1 MDYKILTCGIL
12 LLISLLSI
20 RVTKKV
26 QVPLLILFLFIG
38 IAAGSE
44 GIGGIYFDDAKITQD
59 IGNVALLF
67 ILFAGALETKKSDA
81 TMALY
86 PSGILAT
93 AGVFFTAIKITQD
106 IGNVALLFIL
116 FAGALETKKSDATM
130 ALYPSG
136 ILATAG
142 VFFTAML
149 AALIA
154 YVLTSLN
161 LKESLLF
168 GAIVSSTDA
177 AAVISMLGGSNLKKK
192 IRTVIEIESGS
203 NDPMAYA
210 LILFILSMFGAGEKT
225 SIFWGVI
232 FLFRQIIF
240 GALMGI
246 ESGSNDP
253 MAYALILF
261 ILSMF
266 GAGEKTSIFW
276 GVIFLFRQIIFG
288 ALMGIIFGKIS
299 LPLGKILKIER
310 EEFLTIHL
318 IAMLFIC
325 FAGTNLIGGNGF
337 LAIYLMGILVG
348 NEHFDF
354 RMNCIKN
361 MRVASWLMQITMF
374 IILGLLVFPSQLKTV
389 VIRGS
394 ILAIMITIVARMAV
408 VFALM
413 SPFKYTKK
421 EKFFMSWAG
430 LKGAVPIIFSTN
442 AITAGIENSQVIF
455 NMVFY
460 MVVFSVMIQGMTL
473 KPLAKYFDNNSC
485 SYGSCI
491 CSNVTF

>member
-59 IGNVALLF
+59 IGN
-67 ILFAGALETKKSDA
+67 I
-81 TMALY
+81 
-86 PSGILAT
+86 
-93 AGVFFTAIKITQD
+93 
-106 IGNVALLFIL
+106 ALLFIL

-225 SIFWGVI
+225 SIF
-232 FLFRQIIF
+232 L
-240 GALMGI
+240 GI
-246 ESGSNDP
+246 
-253 MAYALILF
+253 
-261 ILSMF
+261 
-266 GAGEKTSIFW
+266 
-276 GVIFLFRQIIFG
+276 IFLFRQIIFG

-374 IILGLLVFPSQLKTV
+374 IILGLLVFPSQLKAV

-408 VFALM
+408 VFTLM
-413 SPFKYTKK
+413 SPFKYSKK

-473 KPLAKYFDNNSC
+473 KPLAKYLGLLDPVSEADADTIDLEELEELSLKKLYLDRKSEYINKEIRELNLPKSMHIISIRRGDVILKAGDKILFSMK
-485 SYGSCI
+485 
-491 CSNVTF
+491 

>member
-44 GIGGIYFDDAKITQD
+44 GIGGIYFDDA
-59 IGNVALLF
+59 
-67 ILFAGALETKKSDA
+67 
-81 TMALY
+81 
-86 PSGILAT
+86 
-93 AGVFFTAIKITQD
+93 KITQD

-246 ESGSNDP
+246 
-253 MAYALILF
+253 
-261 ILSMF
+261 
-266 GAGEKTSIFW
+266 
-276 GVIFLFRQIIFG
+276 
-288 ALMGIIFGKIS
+288 IFGKIS

-310 EEFLTIHL
+310 EEFLTIHI

-325 FAGTNLIGGNGF
+325 FAGTNIIGGNGF
-337 LAIYLMGILVG
+337 LAIYLMGILIG

-374 IILGLLVFPSQLKTV
+374 IILGLLVFPSQLKAV

-442 AITAGIENSQVIF
+442 AITAGIDNSQVIF

-473 KPLAKYFDNNSC
+473 KPLAKYLGLLDPVSEADADTIDLEELEELSLKKLYLDRKSEYINKEIRELNLPKSMHIISIRRGEEDIIPRGDVILKAGDKILFSMK
-485 SYGSCI
+485 
-491 CSNVTF
+491 

>member
-44 GIGGIYFDDAKITQD
+44 GIGGIYFDDA
-59 IGNVALLF
+59 
-67 ILFAGALETKKSDA
+67 
-81 TMALY
+81 
-86 PSGILAT
+86 
-93 AGVFFTAIKITQD
+93 KITQD

-225 SIFWGVI
+225 SIFWGI
-232 FLFRQIIF
+232 
-240 GALMGI
+240 
-246 ESGSNDP
+246 
-253 MAYALILF
+253 
-261 ILSMF
+261 
-266 GAGEKTSIFW
+266 
-276 GVIFLFRQIIFG
+276 IFLFRQIIFG

-325 FAGTNLIGGNGF
+325 FAGTNIIGGNGF
-337 LAIYLMGILVG
+337 LAIYLMGILIG

-374 IILGLLVFPSQLKTV
+374 IILGLLVFPSQLKAV

-394 ILAIMITIVARMAV
+394 ILAIMITIVARIAV

-442 AITAGIENSQVIF
+442 AITAGIDNSQVIF

-473 KPLAKYFDNNSC
+473 KPLAKYLGLLDPVSEADADTIDLEELEELSLKKLYLDRKSEYINKEIRELNLPKSMHIISIRRGEEDIIPRGDVILKAGDKILFSMK
-485 SYGSCI
+485 
-491 CSNVTF
+491 

>member
-59 IGNVALLF
+59 IGN
-67 ILFAGALETKKSDA
+67 I
-81 TMALY
+81 
-86 PSGILAT
+86 
-93 AGVFFTAIKITQD
+93 
-106 IGNVALLFIL
+106 ALLFIL

-192 IRTVIEIESGS
+192 IRTVIE
-203 NDPMAYA
+203 
-210 LILFILSMFGAGEKT
+210 
-225 SIFWGVI
+225 
-232 FLFRQIIF
+232 
-240 GALMGI
+240 I

-374 IILGLLVFPSQLKTV
+374 IILGLLVFPSQLKAV

-413 SPFKYTKK
+413 SPFKYSKK

-473 KPLAKYFDNNSC
+473 KPLAKYLGLLDPVSEADADTIDLEELEELSLKKLYLDRKSEYINKEIRELNLPKSMHIISIRRADEDITPRGDVILKAGDKILFSMK
-485 SYGSCI
+485 
-491 CSNVTF
+491 

>member
-44 GIGGIYFDDAKITQD
+44 GIGGIYFDDA
-59 IGNVALLF
+59 
-67 ILFAGALETKKSDA
+67 
-81 TMALY
+81 
-86 PSGILAT
+86 
-93 AGVFFTAIKITQD
+93 KITQD

-246 ESGSNDP
+246 
-253 MAYALILF
+253 
-261 ILSMF
+261 
-266 GAGEKTSIFW
+266 
-276 GVIFLFRQIIFG
+276 
-288 ALMGIIFGKIS
+288 IFGKIS

-374 IILGLLVFPSQLKTV
+374 IILGLLVFPSQLKAV

-413 SPFKYTKK
+413 SPFKYSKK

-442 AITAGIENSQVIF
+442 AITAGIDNSQVIF

-473 KPLAKYFDNNSC
+473 KPLAKYLGLLDPVSEADADTIDLEELEELSLKKLYLDRKSEYINKEIRELNLPKSMHIISIRRGDEDITPRGDVILKAGDKILFSMK
-485 SYGSCI
+485 
-491 CSNVTF
+491 

>member
-44 GIGGIYFDDAKITQD
+44 GIGGIYFDDA
-59 IGNVALLF
+59 
-67 ILFAGALETKKSDA
+67 
-81 TMALY
+81 
-86 PSGILAT
+86 
-93 AGVFFTAIKITQD
+93 KITQD

-225 SIFWGVI
+225 SIFWGI
-232 FLFRQIIF
+232 
-240 GALMGI
+240 
-246 ESGSNDP
+246 
-253 MAYALILF
+253 
-261 ILSMF
+261 
-266 GAGEKTSIFW
+266 
-276 GVIFLFRQIIFG
+276 IFLFRQIIFG

-325 FAGTNLIGGNGF
+325 FAGTNIIGGNGF
-337 LAIYLMGILVG
+337 LTIYLMGILIG

-374 IILGLLVFPSQLKTV
+374 IILGLLVFPSQLKAV

-442 AITAGIENSQVIF
+442 AITAGIDNSQVIF

-473 KPLAKYFDNNSC
+473 KPLAKYLGLLDPVSEADADTIDLEELEELSLKKLYLDRKSEYINKEIRELNLPKSMHIISIRRGEEDIIPRGDVILKAGDKILFSMK
-485 SYGSCI
+485 
-491 CSNVTF
+491 

>member
-44 GIGGIYFDDAKITQD
+44 GIGGIYFDDA
-59 IGNVALLF
+59 
-67 ILFAGALETKKSDA
+67 
-81 TMALY
+81 
-86 PSGILAT
+86 
-93 AGVFFTAIKITQD
+93 KITQD

-246 ESGSNDP
+246 
-253 MAYALILF
+253 
-261 ILSMF
+261 
-266 GAGEKTSIFW
+266 
-276 GVIFLFRQIIFG
+276 
-288 ALMGIIFGKIS
+288 IFGKIS

-325 FAGTNLIGGNGF
+325 FAGTNIIGGNGF
-337 LAIYLMGILVG
+337 LAIYLMGILIG

-374 IILGLLVFPSQLKTV
+374 IILGLLVFPSQLKAV

-473 KPLAKYFDNNSC
+473 KPLAKYLGLLDPVSEADADTIDLEELEELSLKKLYLDRKSEYINKEIRELNLPKSMHIISIRRGDEDITPRGDVILKAGDKILFSMK
-485 SYGSCI
+485 
-491 CSNVTF
+491 

>member
-44 GIGGIYFDDAKITQD
+44 GIGGIYFDDA
-59 IGNVALLF
+59 
-67 ILFAGALETKKSDA
+67 
-81 TMALY
+81 
-86 PSGILAT
+86 
-93 AGVFFTAIKITQD
+93 KITQD

-246 ESGSNDP
+246 
-253 MAYALILF
+253 
-261 ILSMF
+261 
-266 GAGEKTSIFW
+266 
-276 GVIFLFRQIIFG
+276 
-288 ALMGIIFGKIS
+288 IFGKIS

-310 EEFLTIHL
+310 EEFLTIHI

-325 FAGTNLIGGNGF
+325 FAGTNIIGGNGF
-337 LAIYLMGILVG
+337 LAIYLMGILIG

-374 IILGLLVFPSQLKTV
+374 IILGLLVFPSQLKAV

-413 SPFKYTKK
+413 SPFKYSKK

-473 KPLAKYFDNNSC
+473 KPLAKYLGLLDPVSEADADTIDLEELEELSLKKLYLDRKSEYINKEIRELNLPKSMHIISIRRGDEDITPRGDVILKAGDKILFSMK
-485 SYGSCI
+485 
-491 CSNVTF
+491 

>member
-20 RVTKKV
+20 RITKKV

-93 AGVFFTAIKITQD
+93 AGVFFTAI
-106 IGNVALLFIL
+106 
-116 FAGALETKKSDATM
+116 
-130 ALYPSG
+130 
-136 ILATAG
+136 
-142 VFFTAML
+142 L

-225 SIFWGVI
+225 SIF
-232 FLFRQIIF
+232 L
-240 GALMGI
+240 GI
-246 ESGSNDP
+246 
-253 MAYALILF
+253 
-261 ILSMF
+261 
-266 GAGEKTSIFW
+266 
-276 GVIFLFRQIIFG
+276 IFLFRQIIFG

-374 IILGLLVFPSQLKTV
+374 IILGLLVFPSQLKAV

-408 VFALM
+408 VFTLM
-413 SPFKYTKK
+413 SPFKYSKK

-473 KPLAKYFDNNSC
+473 KPLAKYLGLLDPVSEADADTIDLEELEELSLKKLYLDRKSEYINKEIRELNLPKSMHIISIRRGDEDITPRGDVILKAGDKILFSMK
-485 SYGSCI
+485 
-491 CSNVTF
+491 

>member
-44 GIGGIYFDDAKITQD
+44 GIGGIYFDDA
-59 IGNVALLF
+59 
-67 ILFAGALETKKSDA
+67 
-81 TMALY
+81 
-86 PSGILAT
+86 
-93 AGVFFTAIKITQD
+93 KITQD

-225 SIFWGVI
+225 SIF
-232 FLFRQIIF
+232 L
-240 GALMGI
+240 GI
-246 ESGSNDP
+246 
-253 MAYALILF
+253 
-261 ILSMF
+261 
-266 GAGEKTSIFW
+266 
-276 GVIFLFRQIIFG
+276 IFLFRQIIFG

-310 EEFLTIHL
+310 EEFLIIHL

-325 FAGTNLIGGNGF
+325 FAGTNIIGGNGF
-337 LAIYLMGILVG
+337 LAIYLMGILIG

-374 IILGLLVFPSQLKTV
+374 IILGLLVFPSQLKAV

-442 AITAGIENSQVIF
+442 AITAGIDNSQVIF

-473 KPLAKYFDNNSC
+473 KPLAKYLGLLDPVSEADADTIDLEELEELSLKKLYLDRKSEYINKEIRELNLPKSMHIISIRRGEEDITPRGDVILKAGDKILFSMK
-485 SYGSCI
+485 
-491 CSNVTF
+491 

>member
-67 ILFAGALETKKSDA
+67 ILFAGALETKR
-81 TMALY
+81 
-86 PSGILAT
+86 
-93 AGVFFTAIKITQD
+93 
-106 IGNVALLFIL
+106 
-116 FAGALETKKSDATM
+116 SDATM

-192 IRTVIEIESGS
+192 IRTVIEIESG
-203 NDPMAYA
+203 N
-210 LILFILSMFGAGEKT
+210 
-225 SIFWGVI
+225 
-232 FLFRQIIF
+232 
-240 GALMGI
+240 
-246 ESGSNDP
+246 NDP

-325 FAGTNLIGGNGF
+325 FAGTNIIGGNGF
-337 LAIYLMGILVG
+337 LAIYLMGILIG

-374 IILGLLVFPSQLKTV
+374 IILGLLVFPSQLKAV

-442 AITAGIENSQVIF
+442 AITAGIDNSQVIF

-473 KPLAKYFDNNSC
+473 KPLAKYLGLLDPVSEADADTIDLEELEELSLKKLYLDRKSEYINKEIRELNLPKSMHIISIRRGEEDIIPRGDVILKAGDKILFSMK
-485 SYGSCI
+485 
-491 CSNVTF
+491 

>member
-44 GIGGIYFDDAKITQD
+44 GIGGIYFDDA
-59 IGNVALLF
+59 
-67 ILFAGALETKKSDA
+67 
-81 TMALY
+81 
-86 PSGILAT
+86 
-93 AGVFFTAIKITQD
+93 KITQD

-225 SIFWGVI
+225 SIFWGI
-232 FLFRQIIF
+232 
-240 GALMGI
+240 
-246 ESGSNDP
+246 
-253 MAYALILF
+253 
-261 ILSMF
+261 
-266 GAGEKTSIFW
+266 
-276 GVIFLFRQIIFG
+276 IFLFRQIIFG

-310 EEFLTIHL
+310 EEFLTIHI

-325 FAGTNLIGGNGF
+325 FAGTNIIGGNGF
-337 LAIYLMGILVG
+337 LAIYLMGILIG

-442 AITAGIENSQVIF
+442 AITAGIDNSQVIF

-473 KPLAKYFDNNSC
+473 KPLAKYLGLLDPVSEADADTIDLEELEELSLKKLYLDRKSEYINKEIRELNLPKSMHIISIRRGEEDIIPRGDVILKAGDKILFSMK
-485 SYGSCI
+485 
-491 CSNVTF
+491 

>member
-44 GIGGIYFDDAKITQD
+44 GIGGIYFDDA
-59 IGNVALLF
+59 
-67 ILFAGALETKKSDA
+67 
-81 TMALY
+81 
-86 PSGILAT
+86 
-93 AGVFFTAIKITQD
+93 KITQD

-225 SIFWGVI
+225 SIFWGI
-232 FLFRQIIF
+232 
-240 GALMGI
+240 
-246 ESGSNDP
+246 
-253 MAYALILF
+253 
-261 ILSMF
+261 
-266 GAGEKTSIFW
+266 
-276 GVIFLFRQIIFG
+276 IFLFRQIIFG

-325 FAGTNLIGGNGF
+325 FAGTNIINGNGF
-337 LAIYLMGILVG
+337 LAIYLMGILIG

-374 IILGLLVFPSQLKTV
+374 IILGLLVFPSQLKAV

-442 AITAGIENSQVIF
+442 AITAGIDNSQVIF

-473 KPLAKYFDNNSC
+473 KPLAKYLGLLDPVSEADADTIDLEELEELSLKKLYLDRKSEYINKEIRELNLPKSMHIISIRRGEEDIIPRGDVILKAGDKILFSMK
-485 SYGSCI
+485 
-491 CSNVTF
+491 

>member
-38 IAAGSE
+38 IASGSE
-44 GIGGIYFDDAKITQD
+44 GIGGIYFDDA
-59 IGNVALLF
+59 
-67 ILFAGALETKKSDA
+67 
-81 TMALY
+81 
-86 PSGILAT
+86 
-93 AGVFFTAIKITQD
+93 KITQD

-246 ESGSNDP
+246 
-253 MAYALILF
+253 
-261 ILSMF
+261 
-266 GAGEKTSIFW
+266 
-276 GVIFLFRQIIFG
+276 
-288 ALMGIIFGKIS
+288 IFGKIS

-337 LAIYLMGILVG
+337 LAIYLMGILIG

-442 AITAGIENSQVIF
+442 AITAGIDNSQVIF

-473 KPLAKYFDNNSC
+473 KPLAKYLGLLDPVSEADADTIDLEELEELSLKKLYLDRKSEYINKEIRELNLPKSMHIISIRRGDEDITPRGDVILKAGDKILFSMK
-485 SYGSCI
+485 
-491 CSNVTF
+491 

>member
-44 GIGGIYFDDAKITQD
+44 GIGGIYFDDA
-59 IGNVALLF
+59 
-67 ILFAGALETKKSDA
+67 
-81 TMALY
+81 
-86 PSGILAT
+86 
-93 AGVFFTAIKITQD
+93 KITQD

-225 SIFWGVI
+225 SIFWGI
-232 FLFRQIIF
+232 
-240 GALMGI
+240 
-246 ESGSNDP
+246 
-253 MAYALILF
+253 
-261 ILSMF
+261 
-266 GAGEKTSIFW
+266 
-276 GVIFLFRQIIFG
+276 IFLFRQIIFG

-310 EEFLTIHL
+310 EEFLTIHI

-325 FAGTNLIGGNGF
+325 FAGTNIIGGNGF
-337 LAIYLMGILVG
+337 LAIYLMGILIG

-374 IILGLLVFPSQLKTV
+374 IILGLLVFPSQLKAV

-442 AITAGIENSQVIF
+442 AITAGIDNSQVIF

-473 KPLAKYFDNNSC
+473 KPLAKYLGLLDPVSEADADTIDLEELEELSLKKLYLDRKSEYINKEIRELNLPKSMHIISIRRGEEDITPRGDVILKAGDKILFSMK
-485 SYGSCI
+485 
-491 CSNVTF
+491 

>member
-1 MDYKILTCGIL
+1 MQ
-12 LLISLLSI
+12 
-20 RVTKKV
+20 R
-26 QVPLLILFLFIG
+26 Q
-38 IAAGSE
+38 
-44 GIGGIYFDDAKITQD
+44 
-59 IGNVALLF
+59 
-67 ILFAGALETKKSDA
+67 
-81 TMALY
+81 LY
-86 PSGILAT
+86 PCL
-93 AGVFFTAIKITQD
+93 VD
-106 IGNVALLFIL
+106 
-116 FAGALETKKSDATM
+116 
-130 ALYPSG
+130 P
-136 ILATAG
+136 
-142 VFFTAML
+142 
-149 AALIA
+149 
-154 YVLTSLN
+154 
-161 LKESLLF
+161 
-168 GAIVSSTDA
+168 
-177 AAVISMLGGSNLKKK
+177 NLKKK

-225 SIFWGVI
+225 SIF
-232 FLFRQIIF
+232 L
-240 GALMGI
+240 GI
-246 ESGSNDP
+246 
-253 MAYALILF
+253 
-261 ILSMF
+261 
-266 GAGEKTSIFW
+266 
-276 GVIFLFRQIIFG
+276 IFLFRQIIFG

-310 EEFLTIHL
+310 EEFLTIHI

-325 FAGTNLIGGNGF
+325 FAGTNIIGGNGF
-337 LAIYLMGILVG
+337 LAIYLMGILIG

-374 IILGLLVFPSQLKTV
+374 IILGLLVFPSQLKAV

-442 AITAGIENSQVIF
+442 AITAGIDNSQVIF

-473 KPLAKYFDNNSC
+473 KPLAKYLGLLDPVSEADADTIDLEELEELSLKKLYLDRKSEYINKEIRELNLPKSMHIISIRRGEEDIIPRGDVILKAGDKILFSMK
-485 SYGSCI
+485 
-491 CSNVTF
+491 

>member
-44 GIGGIYFDDAKITQD
+44 GIGGIYFDDA
-59 IGNVALLF
+59 
-67 ILFAGALETKKSDA
+67 
-81 TMALY
+81 
-86 PSGILAT
+86 
-93 AGVFFTAIKITQD
+93 KITQD

-246 ESGSNDP
+246 
-253 MAYALILF
+253 
-261 ILSMF
+261 
-266 GAGEKTSIFW
+266 
-276 GVIFLFRQIIFG
+276 
-288 ALMGIIFGKIS
+288 IFGKIS

-310 EEFLTIHL
+310 EEFLTIHI

-325 FAGTNLIGGNGF
+325 FAGTNIIGGNGF
-337 LAIYLMGILVG
+337 LAIYLMGILIG

-442 AITAGIENSQVIF
+442 AITAGIDNSQVIF

-473 KPLAKYFDNNSC
+473 KPLAKYLGLLDPVSEADADTIDLEELEELSLKKLYLDRKSEYINKEIRELNLPKSMHIISIRRGEEDITPRGDVILKAGDKILFSMK
-485 SYGSCI
+485 
-491 CSNVTF
+491 

>member
-44 GIGGIYFDDAKITQD
+44 GIGGIYFDDA
-59 IGNVALLF
+59 
-67 ILFAGALETKKSDA
+67 
-81 TMALY
+81 
-86 PSGILAT
+86 
-93 AGVFFTAIKITQD
+93 KITQD

-225 SIFWGVI
+225 SIF
-232 FLFRQIIF
+232 L
-240 GALMGI
+240 GI
-246 ESGSNDP
+246 
-253 MAYALILF
+253 
-261 ILSMF
+261 
-266 GAGEKTSIFW
+266 
-276 GVIFLFRQIIFG
+276 IFLFRQIIFG

-325 FAGTNLIGGNGF
+325 FAGTNIIGGNGF
-337 LAIYLMGILVG
+337 LAIYLMGILIG

-374 IILGLLVFPSQLKTV
+374 IILGLLVFPSQLKAV

-394 ILAIMITIVARMAV
+394 ILAIMITIVARIAV

-442 AITAGIENSQVIF
+442 AITAGIDNSQVIF

-473 KPLAKYFDNNSC
+473 KPLAKYLGLLDPVSEADADTIDLEELEELSLKKLYLDRKSEYINKEIRELNLPKSMHIISIRRGEEDIIPRGDVILKAGDKILFSMK
-485 SYGSCI
+485 
-491 CSNVTF
+491 

>member
-93 AGVFFTAIKITQD
+93 AGVFFTAI
-106 IGNVALLFIL
+106 
-116 FAGALETKKSDATM
+116 
-130 ALYPSG
+130 
-136 ILATAG
+136 
-142 VFFTAML
+142 L

-246 ESGSNDP
+246 
-253 MAYALILF
+253 
-261 ILSMF
+261 
-266 GAGEKTSIFW
+266 
-276 GVIFLFRQIIFG
+276 
-288 ALMGIIFGKIS
+288 IFGKIS

-310 EEFLTIHL
+310 EEFLTIHI

-442 AITAGIENSQVIF
+442 AITAGIDNSQVIF

-473 KPLAKYFDNNSC
+473 KPLAKYLGLLDPVSEADADTIDLEELEELSLKKLYLDRKSEYINKEIRELNLPKSMHIISIRRGDEDITPRGDVILKAGDKILFSMK
-485 SYGSCI
+485 
-491 CSNVTF
+491 

>member
-93 AGVFFTAIKITQD
+93 AGVFFTAI
-106 IGNVALLFIL
+106 
-116 FAGALETKKSDATM
+116 
-130 ALYPSG
+130 
-136 ILATAG
+136 
-142 VFFTAML
+142 L

-246 ESGSNDP
+246 
-253 MAYALILF
+253 
-261 ILSMF
+261 
-266 GAGEKTSIFW
+266 
-276 GVIFLFRQIIFG
+276 
-288 ALMGIIFGKIS
+288 IFGKIS

-310 EEFLTIHL
+310 EEFLTIHI

-325 FAGTNLIGGNGF
+325 FAGTNIIGGNGF
-337 LAIYLMGILVG
+337 LAIYLMGILIG

-374 IILGLLVFPSQLKTV
+374 IILGLLVFPSQLKAV

-473 KPLAKYFDNNSC
+473 KPLAKYLGLLDPVSEADADTIDLEELEELSLKKLYLDRKSEYINKEIRELNLPKSMHIISIRRGDEDITPRGDVILKAGDKILFSMK
-485 SYGSCI
+485 
-491 CSNVTF
+491 

>member
-93 AGVFFTAIKITQD
+93 V
-106 IGNVALLFIL
+106 
-116 FAGALETKKSDATM
+116 
-130 ALYPSG
+130 
-136 ILATAG
+136 G

-192 IRTVIEIESGS
+192 ICTVIEIESGS

-225 SIFWGVI
+225 SIFWGI
-232 FLFRQIIF
+232 
-240 GALMGI
+240 
-246 ESGSNDP
+246 
-253 MAYALILF
+253 
-261 ILSMF
+261 
-266 GAGEKTSIFW
+266 
-276 GVIFLFRQIIFG
+276 IFLFRQIIFG

-325 FAGTNLIGGNGF
+325 FAGTNIIGGNGF
-337 LAIYLMGILVG
+337 LAIYLMGILIG

-374 IILGLLVFPSQLKTV
+374 IILGLLVFPSQLKAV

-394 ILAIMITIVARMAV
+394 ILAIMITIVARIAV

-442 AITAGIENSQVIF
+442 AITAGIDNSQVIF

-473 KPLAKYFDNNSC
+473 KPLAKYLGLLDPVSEADADTIDLEELEELSLKKLYLDRKSEYINKEIRELNLPKSMHIISIRRGEEDIIPRGDVILKAGDKILFSMK
-485 SYGSCI
+485 
-491 CSNVTF
+491 

>member
-59 IGNVALLF
+59 IGN
-67 ILFAGALETKKSDA
+67 I
-81 TMALY
+81 
-86 PSGILAT
+86 
-93 AGVFFTAIKITQD
+93 
-106 IGNVALLFIL
+106 ALLFIL

-210 LILFILSMFGAGEKT
+210 LILFILSMFGAGE
-225 SIFWGVI
+225 
-232 FLFRQIIF
+232 R
-240 GALMGI
+240 
-246 ESGSNDP
+246 
-253 MAYALILF
+253 
-261 ILSMF
+261 
-266 GAGEKTSIFW
+266 TSIFW

-374 IILGLLVFPSQLKTV
+374 IILGLLVFPSQLKAV

-442 AITAGIENSQVIF
+442 AITAGIDNSQVIF

-473 KPLAKYFDNNSC
+473 KPLAKYLGLLDPVSEADADTIDLEELEELSLKKLYLDRKSEYINKEIRELNLPKSMHIISIRRGDEDITPRGDVILKAGDKILFSMK
-485 SYGSCI
+485 
-491 CSNVTF
+491 

>member
-93 AGVFFTAIKITQD
+93 AGVFFTAI
-106 IGNVALLFIL
+106 
-116 FAGALETKKSDATM
+116 
-130 ALYPSG
+130 
-136 ILATAG
+136 
-142 VFFTAML
+142 L

-225 SIFWGVI
+225 SIFWGI
-232 FLFRQIIF
+232 
-240 GALMGI
+240 
-246 ESGSNDP
+246 
-253 MAYALILF
+253 
-261 ILSMF
+261 
-266 GAGEKTSIFW
+266 
-276 GVIFLFRQIIFG
+276 IFLFRQIIFG

-325 FAGTNLIGGNGF
+325 FAGTNIIGGNGF
-337 LAIYLMGILVG
+337 LAIYLMGILIG

-374 IILGLLVFPSQLKTV
+374 IILGLLVFPSQLKAV

-442 AITAGIENSQVIF
+442 AITAGIDNSQVIF

-473 KPLAKYFDNNSC
+473 KPLAKYLGLLDPVSEADADTIDLEELEELSFCLLYTSPSPRD
-485 SYGSCI
+485 
-491 CSNVTF
+491 

>member
-38 IAAGSE
+38 IASGSE
-44 GIGGIYFDDAKITQD
+44 GIGGIYFDDA
-59 IGNVALLF
+59 
-67 ILFAGALETKKSDA
+67 
-81 TMALY
+81 
-86 PSGILAT
+86 
-93 AGVFFTAIKITQD
+93 KITQD

-246 ESGSNDP
+246 
-253 MAYALILF
+253 
-261 ILSMF
+261 
-266 GAGEKTSIFW
+266 
-276 GVIFLFRQIIFG
+276 
-288 ALMGIIFGKIS
+288 IFGKIS

-337 LAIYLMGILVG
+337 LAIYLMGILIG

-374 IILGLLVFPSQLKTV
+374 IILGLLVFPSQLKAV

-413 SPFKYTKK
+413 SPFKYTRK

-442 AITAGIENSQVIF
+442 AITAGIDNSQVIF

-473 KPLAKYFDNNSC
+473 KPLAKYLGLLDPVSEADADTIDLEELEELSLKKLYLDRKSEYINKEIRELNLPKSMHIISIRRGDEDITPRGDVILKAGDKILFSMK
-485 SYGSCI
+485 
-491 CSNVTF
+491 

>member
-93 AGVFFTAIKITQD
+93 AGVFFTAI
-106 IGNVALLFIL
+106 
-116 FAGALETKKSDATM
+116 
-130 ALYPSG
+130 
-136 ILATAG
+136 
-142 VFFTAML
+142 L

-246 ESGSNDP
+246 
-253 MAYALILF
+253 
-261 ILSMF
+261 
-266 GAGEKTSIFW
+266 
-276 GVIFLFRQIIFG
+276 
-288 ALMGIIFGKIS
+288 IFGKIS

-310 EEFLTIHL
+310 EEFLTIHI

-325 FAGTNLIGGNGF
+325 FAGTNIIGGNGF
-337 LAIYLMGILVG
+337 LAIYLMGILIG

-374 IILGLLVFPSQLKTV
+374 IILGLLVFPSQLKAV

-413 SPFKYTKK
+413 SPFKYSKK

-473 KPLAKYFDNNSC
+473 KPLAKYLGLLDPVSEADADTIDLEELEELSLKKLYLDKKSEYVNKEIRELNLPKSMHIISIRRGDEDITPRGDVILKAGDKILFSMK
-485 SYGSCI
+485 
-491 CSNVTF
+491 

>member
-44 GIGGIYFDDAKITQD
+44 GIGGIYFDDA
-59 IGNVALLF
+59 
-67 ILFAGALETKKSDA
+67 
-81 TMALY
+81 
-86 PSGILAT
+86 
-93 AGVFFTAIKITQD
+93 KITQD

-246 ESGSNDP
+246 
-253 MAYALILF
+253 
-261 ILSMF
+261 
-266 GAGEKTSIFW
+266 
-276 GVIFLFRQIIFG
+276 
-288 ALMGIIFGKIS
+288 IFGKIS

-374 IILGLLVFPSQLKTV
+374 IILGLLVFPSQLKAV

-408 VFALM
+408 VFTLM
-413 SPFKYTKK
+413 SPFKYSKK

-473 KPLAKYFDNNSC
+473 KPLAKYLGLLDPVSEADADTIDLEELEELSLKKLYLDKKSEYVNKEIRELNLPKSMHIISIRRGDEDITPRGDVILKAGDKILFSMK
-485 SYGSCI
+485 
-491 CSNVTF
+491 

>member
-44 GIGGIYFDDAKITQD
+44 GIGGIYFDDA
-59 IGNVALLF
+59 
-67 ILFAGALETKKSDA
+67 
-81 TMALY
+81 
-86 PSGILAT
+86 
-93 AGVFFTAIKITQD
+93 KITQD

-225 SIFWGVI
+225 SIFWGI
-232 FLFRQIIF
+232 
-240 GALMGI
+240 
-246 ESGSNDP
+246 
-253 MAYALILF
+253 
-261 ILSMF
+261 
-266 GAGEKTSIFW
+266 
-276 GVIFLFRQIIFG
+276 IFLFRQIIFG

-374 IILGLLVFPSQLKTV
+374 IILGLLVFPSQLKAV

-473 KPLAKYFDNNSC
+473 KPLAKYLGLLDPVSEADADTIDLEELEELSLKKLYLDRKSEYINKEIRELNLPKSMHIISIRRGDEDITPRGDVILKAGDKILFSMK
-485 SYGSCI
+485 
-491 CSNVTF
+491 

>member
-93 AGVFFTAIKITQD
+93 AGVFFTA
-106 IGNVALLFIL
+106 
-116 FAGALETKKSDATM
+116 
-130 ALYPSG
+130 
-136 ILATAG
+136 
-142 VFFTAML
+142 ML

-161 LKESLLF
+161 LKESFLF

-192 IRTVIEIESGS
+192 IRTVIE
-203 NDPMAYA
+203 
-210 LILFILSMFGAGEKT
+210 
-225 SIFWGVI
+225 
-232 FLFRQIIF
+232 
-240 GALMGI
+240 I

-374 IILGLLVFPSQLKTV
+374 IILGLLVFPSQLKAV

-413 SPFKYTKK
+413 SPFKYSKK

-442 AITAGIENSQVIF
+442 AITAGIDNSQVIF

-473 KPLAKYFDNNSC
+473 KPLAKYLGLLDPVSEADADTIDLEELEELSLKKLYLDKKSEYVNKEIRELNLPKSMHIISIRRGDEDITPRGDVILKAGDKILFSMK
-485 SYGSCI
+485 
-491 CSNVTF
+491 

>member
-93 AGVFFTAIKITQD
+93 AGVFFTA
-106 IGNVALLFIL
+106 
-116 FAGALETKKSDATM
+116 
-130 ALYPSG
+130 
-136 ILATAG
+136 
-142 VFFTAML
+142 ML

-154 YVLTSLN
+154 YVLTNLN

-225 SIFWGVI
+225 SIFWGI
-232 FLFRQIIF
+232 
-240 GALMGI
+240 
-246 ESGSNDP
+246 
-253 MAYALILF
+253 
-261 ILSMF
+261 
-266 GAGEKTSIFW
+266 
-276 GVIFLFRQIIFG
+276 IFLFRQIIFG

-325 FAGTNLIGGNGF
+325 FAGTNIIGGNGF
-337 LAIYLMGILVG
+337 LAIYLMGILIG

-374 IILGLLVFPSQLKTV
+374 IILGLLVFPSQLKAV

-442 AITAGIENSQVIF
+442 AITAGIDNSQVIF

-473 KPLAKYFDNNSC
+473 KPLAKYLGLLDPVSEADADTIDLEELEELSLKKLYLDRKSEYINKEIRELNLPKSMHIISIRRGDEDITPRGDVILKAGDKILFSMK
-485 SYGSCI
+485 
-491 CSNVTF
+491 

>member
-59 IGNVALLF
+59 IGN
-67 ILFAGALETKKSDA
+67 I
-81 TMALY
+81 
-86 PSGILAT
+86 
-93 AGVFFTAIKITQD
+93 
-106 IGNVALLFIL
+106 ALLFIL

-192 IRTVIEIESGS
+192 IRTVIE
-203 NDPMAYA
+203 
-210 LILFILSMFGAGEKT
+210 
-225 SIFWGVI
+225 
-232 FLFRQIIF
+232 
-240 GALMGI
+240 I

-374 IILGLLVFPSQLKTV
+374 IILGLLVFPSQLKAV

-473 KPLAKYFDNNSC
+473 KPLAKYLGLLDPVSEADADTIDLEELEELSLKKLYLDRKSEYINKEIRELNLPKSMHIISIRRGDEDIIPRGDVILKAGDKILFSMK
-485 SYGSCI
+485 
-491 CSNVTF
+491 

>member
-67 ILFAGALETKKSDA
+67 ILFAGALETKK
-81 TMALY
+81 
-86 PSGILAT
+86 
-93 AGVFFTAIKITQD
+93 F
-106 IGNVALLFIL
+106 
-116 FAGALETKKSDATM
+116 DATM

-192 IRTVIEIESGS
+192 IRTVIE
-203 NDPMAYA
+203 
-210 LILFILSMFGAGEKT
+210 
-225 SIFWGVI
+225 
-232 FLFRQIIF
+232 
-240 GALMGI
+240 I

-374 IILGLLVFPSQLKTV
+374 IILGLLVFPSQLKAV

-473 KPLAKYFDNNSC
+473 KPLAKYLGLLDPVSEADADTIDLEELEELSLKKLYLDRKSEYINKEIRELNLPKSMHIISIRRGDEDITPRGDVILKAGDKILFSMK
-485 SYGSCI
+485 
-491 CSNVTF
+491 

>member
-44 GIGGIYFDDAKITQD
+44 GIGGIYFDDA
-59 IGNVALLF
+59 
-67 ILFAGALETKKSDA
+67 
-81 TMALY
+81 
-86 PSGILAT
+86 
-93 AGVFFTAIKITQD
+93 KITQD

-246 ESGSNDP
+246 
-253 MAYALILF
+253 
-261 ILSMF
+261 
-266 GAGEKTSIFW
+266 
-276 GVIFLFRQIIFG
+276 
-288 ALMGIIFGKIS
+288 IFGKIS

-374 IILGLLVFPSQLKTV
+374 IILGLLVFPSQLKAV

-413 SPFKYTKK
+413 SPFKYSKK

-473 KPLAKYFDNNSC
+473 KPLAKYLGLLDPVSEADADTIDLEELEELSLKKLYLDRKSEYVNKEIRELNLPKSMHIISIRRGDEDITPRGDVILKAGDKILFSMK
-485 SYGSCI
+485 
-491 CSNVTF
+491 

>member
-59 IGNVALLF
+59 IGN
-67 ILFAGALETKKSDA
+67 I
-81 TMALY
+81 
-86 PSGILAT
+86 
-93 AGVFFTAIKITQD
+93 
-106 IGNVALLFIL
+106 ALLFIL

-210 LILFILSMFGAGEKT
+210 LILFILSMFGT
-225 SIFWGVI
+225 
-232 FLFRQIIF
+232 
-240 GALMGI
+240 
-246 ESGSNDP
+246 
-253 MAYALILF
+253 
-261 ILSMF
+261 
-266 GAGEKTSIFW
+266 GEKTSIFW

-374 IILGLLVFPSQLKTV
+374 IILGLLVFPSQLKAV

-473 KPLAKYFDNNSC
+473 KPLAKYLGLLDPVSEADADTIDLEELEELSLKKLYLDRKSEYINKEIRELNLPKSMHIISIRRGDEDITPRGDVILKAGDKILFSMK
-485 SYGSCI
+485 
-491 CSNVTF
+491 

>member
-44 GIGGIYFDDAKITQD
+44 GIGGIYFDDA
-59 IGNVALLF
+59 
-67 ILFAGALETKKSDA
+67 
-81 TMALY
+81 
-86 PSGILAT
+86 
-93 AGVFFTAIKITQD
+93 KITQD

-246 ESGSNDP
+246 
-253 MAYALILF
+253 
-261 ILSMF
+261 
-266 GAGEKTSIFW
+266 
-276 GVIFLFRQIIFG
+276 
-288 ALMGIIFGKIS
+288 IFGKIS

-310 EEFLTIHL
+310 EEFLIIHL

-337 LAIYLMGILVG
+337 LAIYLMGILIG

-374 IILGLLVFPSQLKTV
+374 IILGLLVFPSQLKAV

-473 KPLAKYFDNNSC
+473 KPLAKYLGLLDPVSEADADTIDLEELEELSLKKLYLDKKSEYVNKEIRELNLPKSMHIISIRRGDEDITPRGDVILKAGDKILFSMK
-485 SYGSCI
+485 
-491 CSNVTF
+491 